1 MKIRKKTHVLVN
13 QTKKLVFNDYT
24 CLLLFS
30 ISSVVNVSVIALIYS
45 VGIPTNSVALQNII
59 LRLRDFLIAIYRKLD
74 VWMK

>member
-1 MKIRKKTHVLVN
+1 MYYMVNRKKN
-13 QTKKLVFNDYT
+13 LVFNDYT